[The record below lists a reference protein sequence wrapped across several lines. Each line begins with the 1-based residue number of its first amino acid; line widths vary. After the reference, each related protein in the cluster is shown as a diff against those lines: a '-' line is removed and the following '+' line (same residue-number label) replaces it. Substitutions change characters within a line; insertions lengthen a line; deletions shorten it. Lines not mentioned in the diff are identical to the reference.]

1 MKKDVKQD
9 KAMVKAAVH
18 KHEKAMHPG
27 KPMTPMNRGGRAM
40 PSPFADVSSKKPMA
54 YGAK

>member
-1 MKKDVKQD
+1 MKKDMKQD

-27 KPMTPMNRGGRAM
+27 KKPTPMKSGGRAM
-40 PSPFADVSSKKPMA
+40 PSPFADVASKRPLA